1 MRTRIAPTP
10 SGYLHVGNAYNFY
23 LIQKYAKEKKGKILL
38 RIDDFDFDRTR
49 DEYIEDIFKS
59 LRWLQITPDEG
70 PRNLLDFHKFYSQKN
85 KQQNYRKALK
95 LLEDKS
101 LVYACECSRSQT
113 DRFTEFGAYSG
124 HCRDKNLEYV
134 EGKHSLRLRCEDLP
148 DQNWTK
154 TLFDFVLW
162 TKENRASYQLVSVVE
177 DVESEIDF
185 IVRGEDLRDSSGAQ
199 LYLAQKLAGSYKE
212 LFEKIEFIHHPL
224 LLDPEKPSQK
234 LSKSLCSHSLN
245 SLIEKGYTYERFKA
259 EFAC

>member
-59 LRWLQITPDEG
+59 LRWLQVTPDEG

-199 LYLAQKLAGSYKE
+199 LYLAQKLGGVYKE

-224 LLDPEKPSQK
+224 LLDPEKPYQK

>member
-38 RIDDFDFDRTR
+38 RIDDFDFDRAR
-49 DEYIEDIFKS
+49 DEYVEDIFKS

-95 LLEDKS
+95 ILEDKS

-124 HCRDKNLEYV
+124 HCRDKNLRYV

-148 DQNWTK
+148 DQSWKK

-199 LYLAQKLAGSYKE
+199 LYLAQKLGGVYKE

-224 LLDPEKPSQK
+224 LLDPEKPYQK